1 MNRKLNKKKVFI
13 LIFIILIIILTIVF
27 SILYQRNSKIRLF
40 FDTNIFRKNITEN
53 TLPKLDIE
61 NSYCYSFN
69 NHILVLNKNV
79 LTFYSESANQTSSL
93 DIDISEPIFES
104 AGKYLCI
111 AEKNGK
117 NVYLINGKNIVWQ
130 KSVEGNISQVSV
142 NKNGYVALAIADTT
156 YKNICKVYSD
166 TGSEL
171 FTSFLSKSYII
182 DSAISNDNKYI
193 ALGEANFSGISIQ
206 SSIKIISIEKALSNS
221 ADTTQYN
228 YVAPIDDFI
237 IKLDYSSSNNLICL
251 YDSHIDIIKN
261 NSNEEISNFNTSNI
275 LFADINDK
283 IVQIEKK
290 KNNAF
295 TSDFELQIIDP
306 STLNKK
312 IYVLDKEPK
321 SMEVSGNIIAINY
334 GTEVLF
340 LNNSGWLIKKY
351 TSSQEVQSVVLS
363 NNLAGIVY
371 KNKIEFLGL

>member
-166 TGSEL
+166 AGSEL

-206 SSIKIISIEKALSNS
+206 SSIKIISIEKTLSNS
-221 ADTTQYN
+221 ADTVQYN

-283 IVQIEKK
+283 IVQVEKK